1 MPPLQLVLVDF
12 CLRVFRKM
20 SVFFFWTIE
29 DECYVGKFISLEKSR
44 KGPVKL
50 AFICTFMIMVEIIF
64 LCYFT
69 HFLSIIILFSLSY
82 FSLLI
87 LWVWLETI
95 FSCIKFALHAFWYGV
110 EAMICLELERH

>member
-1 MPPLQLVLVDF
+1 MERYLIIGLIINASIAVGGFLPACFQ
-12 CLRVFRKM
+12 
-20 SVFFFWTIE
+20 E
-29 DECYVGKFISLEKSR
+29 HECYVSIISLDKVE

-50 AFICTFMIMVEIIF
+50 AFICTFMIMVEINF

-69 HFLSIIILFSLSY
+69 HFLSIIILFSLSF

>member
-1 MPPLQLVLVDF
+1 MERYLIIGLIINASIAVGGFLPACFQ
-12 CLRVFRKM
+12 
-20 SVFFFWTIE
+20 E
-29 DECYVGKFISLEKSR
+29 HECYVSIISLDKVE

-50 AFICTFMIMVEIIF
+50 AFICMFMIMVEINF

-69 HFLSIIILFSLSY
+69 HFLSIII

-87 LWVWLETI
+87 LWIWLETI

>member
-1 MPPLQLVLVDF
+1 MPPLQLVDF

-20 SVFFFWTIE
+20 SVFFLNDWRWVLC
-29 DECYVGKFISLEKSR
+29 DYVGKFISLEKSR
-44 KGPVKL
+44 KGPAKL
-50 AFICTFMIMVEIIF
+50 AFICTFMIMVEINF

-69 HFLSIIILFSLSY
+69 HFLSIII

-87 LWVWLETI
+87 LWIWLETI